1 MKKIGKAKIY
11 HSVEE
16 LQNRGDH
23 NPLVATLGLFD
34 GVHLGHQHLI
44 NAMLS
49 MAKDLGAE
57 SLIITL
63 DRHPTT
69 VLSPNDQPPL
79 KISSLRDR
87 LRLLSETGADHILVL
102 PFTKELSKQPPTKF
116 IAPIVDAGLIGMMLG
131 YDNRFGKRMLDE
143 TVDSFDQ
150 DLEDIGLTI
159 RRVSTYEDGGI
170 PVSSSRIRYCL
181 AQKNFTQIEQLLG
194 RPFSLSGRVTG
205 GRQIGRTISYP
216 TANIVPEDPNVILPE
231 VGVYISEVIID
242 EKVYT
247 GMSYYGST
255 PTVSNSGIIQNR
267 IEVFVFDFDGY
278 LYDKDLTISFRKFIR
293 SDEKF
298 DSLEE
303 LQKQL
308 ESDERLSREFFKHN
322 PILLKI

>member
-1 MKKIGKAKIY
+1 MNKIGKAKIY

-16 LQNRGDH
+16 LQSRDNQK
-23 NPLVATLGLFD
+23 PLVATLGLFD

-44 NAMLS
+44 NAMQM

-79 KISSLRDR
+79 KISSLRER
-87 LRLLSETGADHILVL
+87 LRLLSNTGADHILVL
-102 PFTKELSKQPPTKF
+102 PFTKDLSKQPPTKF
-116 IAPIVDAGLIGMMLG
+116 IAPILDAGMIGMMLG
-131 YDNRFGKRMLDE
+131 YDNRFGKKMLGE
-143 TVDSFDQ
+143 TVESFDH
-150 DLEDIGLTI
+150 DLESIGLTI

-194 RPFSLSGRVTG
+194 RPYSLSGRVTG
-205 GRQIGRTISYP
+205 GRQIGRTINYP

-242 EKVYT
+242 NKIYT

-255 PTVSNSGIIQNR
+255 PTVSNGGIIQHR
-267 IEVFVFDFDGY
+267 IEVFVFDFEGY
-278 LYDKDLTISFRKFIR
+278 LYDKELTISFRKFIR
-293 SDEKF
+293 PDEKF
-298 DSLEE
+298 ASLEE

-308 ESDERLSREFFKHN
+308 EADEKVSREFFVNH